1 MKLIEH
7 YLILHTA
14 HKDQRNGVK
23 IETTMNEIMDIL
35 NCGRSNARIIL
46 NQLKRQEWIEWNPG
60 RGRGYK
66 SIINF
71 QLSLMD
77 AIKIYANEQLAQD
90 HFKEGVKFLQTL
102 AIPIKIHDVLREYL
116 EEWFGFQT
124 EGEKEAKHLLRLPIH
139 RDLISLDPARVFTA
153 FEYHFVGQIYDTLL
167 RVDSNTK
174 QIHPHLAL
182 GWDTPDD
189 KKWTFYLRKGV
200 RFHHGRLLTAEDVM
214 YTLQY
219 LLDSNT
225 SFLYWLGDYLNKV
238 ESSGEHT
245 VTFYFNRPF
254 PFFPNILCSHHAS
267 IVPYDVDIKQQIVG
281 TGPFLVQSFS
291 KEKLIME
298 AFDHYFNRRAW
309 LDRVEV
315 FCLPEELQSRF
326 LYKMMPE
333 NVDSI
338 EVQDNPITLHIKCT
352 QILIFQ
358 TKKTGPQQHPAFRRA
373 IHFALDRKAMISELN
388 MREVHPADSFIP
400 AHSRASVFPSYTL
413 SEAREALKESGY
425 SGETL
430 MMLIPPNQWRKNA
443 LWIQSRC
450 NQIGVSLELQPLDLR
465 KTLQKKFFRQA
476 DLILIDVSLYGDS
489 EINLLEPFGNNS
501 FHRQLFTLQENQQ
514 MDRFIDRFV
523 SEKSKSKRFTI
534 WNEFEDWFRKENLF
548 LFLFQLNEE
557 SAYSSSLQ
565 GYKFGPFGLADFH
578 NLWFEF

>member
-7 YLILHTA
+7 YLILYTA
-14 HKDQRNGVK
+14 HKNQKNGVN
-23 IETTMNEIMDIL
+23 IETTMSEIMDIL
-35 NCGRSNARIIL
+35 SCGRANARGVL
-46 NQLKRQEWIEWNPG
+46 SQLKEQGWIQWNPG
-60 RGRGYK
+60 RGRGNR
-66 SIINF
+66 STINF
-71 QLSLMD
+71 QLSLVD
-77 AIKIYANEQLAQD
+77 GIKRYASGQLVHD
-90 HFKEGVKFLQTL
+90 FKGGMEFLHSL
-102 AIPIKIHDVLREYL
+102 SIPTQIHSILGEYL
-116 EEWFGFQT
+116 KEWFGLQT
-124 EGEKEAKHLLRLPIH
+124 EGEKEAEHILRLPIH

-153 FEYHFVGQIYDTLL
+153 FEYHFVGQVYDTLL
-167 RVDSNTK
+167 RVDFNTK

-182 GWDTPDD
+182 GWDTSDD
-189 KKWTFYLRKGV
+189 QEWTFYLRKGA
-200 RFHHGRLLTAEDVM
+200 RFHHGRSLTAEDVV
-214 YTLQY
+214 YTFQR
-219 LLDSNT
+219 LLDSKT
-225 SFLYWLGDYLNKV
+225 SFFYWLGRYVNKI
-238 ESSGEHT
+238 ESSGEDT
-245 VTFYFNRPF
+245 VIFYFNRPF

-267 IVPYDVDIKQQIVG
+267 IVPYDVDMQQQIIG

-291 KEKLIME
+291 KEKLILE
-298 AFDHYFNRRAW
+298 AFDHYFKERAW

-333 NVDSI
+333 NIDSM
-338 EVQDNPITLHIKCT
+338 EVPDKPITQHIIRT

-358 TKKTGPQQHPAFRRA
+358 TKKRGPQQHPAFRRA
-373 IHFALDRKAMISELN
+373 IYFAIDRDMMIDELN
-388 MREVHPADSFIP
+388 IEDVYATDSFITNQNKK
-400 AHSRASVFPSYTL
+400 RFPSYTL

-430 MMLIPPNQWRKNA
+430 TMLIPPNQWRKNA

-450 NQIGVSLELQPLDLR
+450 NQIGVSLKLQPLDLK
-465 KTLQKKFFRQA
+465 KTLQKEFFRQA
-476 DLILIDVSLYGDS
+476 DLILIDVSFYGDS
-489 EINLLEPFGNNS
+489 EINLIEPFGNNS

-548 LFLFQLNEE
+548 LFLFHLKEE

-578 NLWFEF
+578 NLWIKV

>member
-7 YLILHTA
+7 YLILFTA
-14 HKDQRNGVK
+14 HKNQKNGVK
-23 IETTMNEIMDIL
+23 IETTMSEIMDIL
-35 NCGRSNARIIL
+35 SCSRANARGVL
-46 NQLKRQEWIEWNPG
+46 NQLKEQGWIQWNPG
-60 RGRGYK
+60 RGRGHR
-66 SIINF
+66 SNINF

-77 AIKIYANEQLAQD
+77 GIKMFASAHLVQD
-90 HFKEGVKFLQTL
+90 FKGGMEFLHSL
-102 AIPIKIHDVLREYL
+102 SIPKQIHSILGEYL
-116 EEWFGFQT
+116 KEWFGLQT
-124 EGEKEAKHLLRLPIH
+124 EGEKEAKHILRLPIH

-167 RVDSNTK
+167 RIDFNTK
-174 QIHPHLAL
+174 QINPHLAL
-182 GWDTPDD
+182 GWDTPND
-189 KKWTFYLRKGV
+189 KEWTFYLRKGV
-200 RFHHGRLLTAEDVM
+200 RFHHGRFLIAEDVR
-214 YTLQY
+214 YTFQR
-219 LLDSNT
+219 LLDSKT
-225 SFLYWLGDYLNKV
+225 SFFYWLGRYLKKV
-238 ESSGEHT
+238 ESSGDDT
-245 VTFYFNRPF
+245 VIFSFNRPF

-267 IVPYDVDIKQQIVG
+267 IVPYDVDMQQQIIG

-333 NVDSI
+333 NVDSM
-338 EVQDNPITLHIKCT
+338 EVRDKPITQHIIRT

-358 TKKTGPQQHPAFRRA
+358 TKKPGPQQHPAFRRA
-373 IHFALDRKAMISELN
+373 IYFAIDRNMMIDELN
-388 MREVHPADSFIP
+388 IEDVYATDSFITN
-400 AHSRASVFPSYTL
+400 HSKKRFPTYTL
-413 SEAREALKESGY
+413 SEAQEALKESGY

-430 MMLIPPNQWRKNA
+430 TMLIPPNQWRKNA

-450 NQIGVSLELQPLDLR
+450 NQIGVSLKLQPLDLK
-465 KTLQKKFFRQA
+465 KTLQKEFFRQA
-476 DLILIDVSLYGDS
+476 DLILIDVSFYGDS
-489 EINLLEPFGNNS
+489 EINLIEPFGNNS

-514 MDRFIDRFV
+514 MDMFIDRFV

-548 LFLFQLNEE
+548 LFLFHLKEE

-578 NLWFEF
+578 NLWIKF